1 MTGHVRRRGA
11 RSWEIK
17 FDIGVD
23 PLTGKRRIRY
33 AAFKGTKRE
42 AQIKMAA
49 LITSVGTGS
58 YVEPSKT
65 TLADFVRARV
75 DQWEAA
81 ADISARTAQRYRQ
94 LVENQIAPHIG
105 GRARQKLSRL
115 DIEGWH
121 NSLHQS
127 GLAARTIG
135 HAHRVLGK
143 ALSDA
148 ESDGLVVKNVCRLRK
163 APKGADKEMVIV
175 QDVPDFIA
183 KIHGTH

>member
-58 YVEPSKT
+58 YVEPSKST
-65 TLADFVRARV
+65 VADFVRARG
-75 DQWEAA
+75 DQCEPAA
-81 ADISARTAQRYRQ
+81 AISPTPAPRHRHPAQ
-94 LVENQIAPHIG
+94 NQHPPH
-105 GRARQKLSRL
+105 L
-115 DIEGWH
+115 D
-121 NSLHQS
+121 
-127 GLAARTIG
+127 
-135 HAHRVLGK
+135 
-143 ALSDA
+143 
-148 ESDGLVVKNVCRLRK
+148 
-163 APKGADKEMVIV
+163 
-175 QDVPDFIA
+175 
-183 KIHGTH
+183 